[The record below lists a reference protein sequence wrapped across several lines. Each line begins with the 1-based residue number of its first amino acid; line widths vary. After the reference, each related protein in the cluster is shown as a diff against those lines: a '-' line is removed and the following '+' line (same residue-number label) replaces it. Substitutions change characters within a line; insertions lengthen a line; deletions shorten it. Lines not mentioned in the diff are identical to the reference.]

1 MPEKAQPDARPIS
14 VLIVDD
20 EALARQRIRDLL
32 KDSTDVEIA
41 GECSTGSDAI
51 ETIVRLSPDIVFL
64 DVQMPGV
71 DGVAVAEKISQAGG
85 ASAPLFIFVTAYD
98 QYALRAFELHAL
110 DYLLK
115 PFDRD
120 RFRIAFDRARKQ
132 LASREKELNDSKIL
146 KMLEDISAQSR
157 HLDRIVLTSN
167 SNRSVVVRTDEIDW
181 IEAEGNYVRIHFGKQ
196 TSLLRETLTKLES
209 QLDPRKFARIH
220 RSRIVNI
227 DHIRELEP
235 WSHRGCRIV
244 MLNGVELPLTRTY
257 RDEVYRLLGKL

>member
-1 MPEKAQPDARPIS
+1 MPEKAHPDARPIS

-32 KDSTDVEIA
+32 RESADVEIA

-71 DGVAVAEKISQAGG
+71 DGVAVAEKIAQASD
-85 ASAPLFIFVTAYD
+85 ASVPFFIFVTAYD

-146 KMLEDISAQSR
+146 KMLEDMSARSPISR
-157 HLDRIVLTSN
+157 
-167 SNRSVVVRTDEIDW
+167 SNRS
-181 IEAEGNYVRIHFGKQ
+181 Q
-196 TSLLRETLTKLES
+196 
-209 QLDPRKFARIH
+209 
-220 RSRIVNI
+220 
-227 DHIRELEP
+227 
-235 WSHRGCRIV
+235 
-244 MLNGVELPLTRTY
+244 
-257 RDEVYRLLGKL
+257 

>member
-32 KDSTDVEIA
+32 KDSADVEIA

-51 ETIVRLSPDIVFL
+51 ETIVRLKPDIVFL

-71 DGVAVAEKISQAGG
+71 DGVAVAEKISQASD
-85 ASAPLFIFVTAYD
+85 AFVPLFIFVTAYD

-146 KMLEDISAQSR
+146 RMLEDMSARSR
-157 HLDRIVLTSN
+157 YLDRIVLNSN
-167 SNRSVVVRTDEIDW
+167 NRSVVVRTDEIDW

-196 TSLLRETLTKLES
+196 ASLLRETLSKLES
-209 QLDPRKFARIH
+209 QLDPRKFTRIH

-227 DHIRELEP
+227 DHIRELQP

-244 MLNGVELPLTRTY
+244 MLNGAELPLTRTY